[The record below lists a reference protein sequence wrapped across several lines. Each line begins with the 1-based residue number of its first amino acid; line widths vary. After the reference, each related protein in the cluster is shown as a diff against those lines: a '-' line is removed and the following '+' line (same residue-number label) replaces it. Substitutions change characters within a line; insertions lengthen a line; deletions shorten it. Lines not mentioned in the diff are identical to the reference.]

1 MNYAEEA
8 KSLVNNCLFFT
19 GNKEQAKDC
28 ALYMV
33 EFFIGKLAE
42 LEDDKNL
49 QADFIGVKK
58 ELYNL

>member
-1 MNYAEEA
+1 MNHKEEA

-19 GNKEQAKDC
+19 GDKERGKSC

-33 EFFIGKLAE
+33 ELFIGHLST
-42 LEDDKNL
+42 LEEDHNL
-49 QADFIGVKK
+49 QNDYIQIKR